1 MKAGTMPALFLVI
14 SQMSGRV
21 LFSEYHEPRF
31 GTQLTGRGYREGRL
45 LLELK
50 HHLVMKW
57 REG

>member
-31 GTQLTGRGYREGRL
+31 GTVNRGYREGRL

-50 HHLVMKW
+50 HHLVMK
-57 REG
+57 

>member
-1 MKAGTMPALFLVI
+1 MQRKMITFDCNSSPFLGSAKDLNIMNHV
-14 SQMSGRV
+14 SV
-21 LFSEYHEPRF
+21 
-31 GTQLTGRGYREGRL
+31 QLTGRGYREGRL

>member
-1 MKAGTMPALFLVI
+1 MKVGTMPALFLVI

-31 GTQLTGRGYREGRL
+31 GTVNRGYREGRL